1 MNDLLDFLL
10 EADDED
16 TKSKKE
22 EEDKKDDDDKKT
34 DTDDE
39 KETDSKSEKT
49 EDDSDEYNDLMDDDT
64 DPDLDS
70 DVSDDELICGDDDGT
85 DSDMDDEYNDL
96 MAGDD
101 EVDPGLGDTS
111 TSDDAGTVS
120 DPFEGIAKLG
130 YMYTILSNNM
140 KHIHLNA
147 CGEKFKEIHGLAE
160 DFYYRFNDYAD
171 AMFELAAES
180 PMIKLDNPARAKEHV
195 EDIEVES
202 EARYEFGLAVEAFKR
217 NLNKAIELI
226 KRVRETVDRTDIQS
240 KLDDQLSYLN
250 KKSNYILTR
259 MGQGKPVGSDVT
271 AVAITTECYNPLF

>member
-22 EEDKKDDDDKKT
+22 EEDKKDNDDKKT

-39 KETDSKSEKT
+39 KETGSKSEKD

-64 DPDLDS
+64 DSDLDS
-70 DVSDDELICGDDDGT
+70 DVSDDELIGGDDDGG

-101 EVDPGLGDTS
+101 EVDPGLGDTP
-111 TSDDAGTVS
+111 TDDTGTVS

-130 YMYTILSNNM
+130 YMYTVLSNNM

-147 CGEKFKEIHGLAE
+147 CGEKFEEIHNLAE
-160 DFYYRFNDYAD
+160 NFYYKFNDYAD
-171 AMFELAAES
+171 TMFELAAES
-180 PMIKLDNPARAKEHV
+180 PMIKLDNPTRAKEHV
-195 EDIEVES
+195 EDVEVES
-202 EARYEFGLAVEAFKR
+202 EARYEFSLAVEAFKR
-217 NLNKAIELI
+217 NLNKAIELV
-226 KRVRETVDRTDIQS
+226 KSVRETVDRTDIQS

-259 MGQGKPVGSDVT
+259 MAQGKPIGSDVT